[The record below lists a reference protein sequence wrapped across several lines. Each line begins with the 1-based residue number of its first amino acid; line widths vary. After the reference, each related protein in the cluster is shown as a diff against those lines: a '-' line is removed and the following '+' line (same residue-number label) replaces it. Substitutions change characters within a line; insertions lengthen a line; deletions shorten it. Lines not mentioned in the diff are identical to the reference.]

1 MADTNDTVNHPAH
14 YTQFD
19 IEVISL
25 TRLLPFS
32 AGNCV
37 KYIVRS
43 PFKKAFAEDI
53 RKALWYADDLLKY
66 PSCMHMTTANRE
78 HIKMMAEY
86 FRDAV
91 QEYQVSGAQE
101 LAQLLY
107 AVVLFSVYYEGSN
120 ESMFSASV
128 HQSRRASC
136 GREIMHLVEALKQK
150 GYK

>member
-1 MADTNDTVNHPAH
+1 MADSNNDNVNHPAH
-14 YTQFD
+14 YTQFG

-37 KYIVRS
+37 KYIVRA
-43 PFKKAFAEDI
+43 PFKENLTEDI
-53 RKALWYADDLLKY
+53 RKALWYADDLIKH
-66 PSCMHMTTANRE
+66 PSCMHAPTANRE

-91 QEYQVSGAQE
+91 QEYSFRGAQE

-107 AVVLFSVYYEGSN
+107 AVVLFSVYYEVPIGSAY
-120 ESMFSASV
+120 MY
-128 HQSRRASC
+128 QSRQASC
-136 GREIMHLVEALKQK
+136 GREIMHLIETLKQE